1 MMRWKSSPN
10 AGIARSSRSKLR
22 SMEILFGL
30 LNFLGISQ
38 SGESILSRA
47 SGSFRFLFVTINTFT
62 KWMEAMQVVNITQDS
77 LVKFLQSI
85 MYMFDVPKLVLT
97 DNGTEFKGAKFTR
110 CCSDFGIHYQ
120 ASLVAH
126 TQTNGQ
132 VERVNR
138 LIL

>member
-1 MMRWKSSPN
+1 
-10 AGIARSSRSKLR
+10 
-22 SMEILFGL
+22 
-30 LNFLGISQ
+30 
-38 SGESILSRA
+38 
-47 SGSFRFLFVTINTFT
+47 
-62 KWMEAMQVVNITQDS
+62 MEAMQVVNITQDS